1 LKQQILQQERETMR
15 RVKIRDSMRGAMES
29 SSAMAV
35 SMKIASLIEDTQ
47 KECSE
52 MMSHISSKLLV
63 LQDRQVNSG
72 FTAGVNV
79 LILFRTICSETLITS

>member
-1 LKQQILQQERETMR
+1 MR

-35 SMKIASLIEDTQ
+35 SMKIASLIEGAQ

-63 LQDRQVNSG
+63 LQDRQVSSNSSG
-72 FTAGVNV
+72 FTAVVNP